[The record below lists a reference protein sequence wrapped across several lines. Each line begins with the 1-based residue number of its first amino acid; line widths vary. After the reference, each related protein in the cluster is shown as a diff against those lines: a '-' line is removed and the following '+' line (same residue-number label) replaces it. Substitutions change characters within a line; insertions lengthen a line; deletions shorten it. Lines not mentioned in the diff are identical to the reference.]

1 MLTVSE
7 IIKSVDSDEK
17 LFERVEDCLNGVKLH
32 FVKLGYLLRI
42 LKERG
47 YDNAF
52 LHDRFGI
59 SKSTINRC
67 IQINE
72 QFSED
77 GYSFKIAEKYADFSK
92 SQLVEMLPLSEEQR
106 EDVTPD
112 MSIADIRDLKNQ
124 EGDEDAGED
133 DINEIESVP
142 NDAVELPEYDPNK
155 NREGILAAIAKAL
168 SEIPEVGRDVN
179 KMIKYICDSNNP
191 PLYFVVDDINFF
203 VKFNGG
209 YYLYLQSDEVKI
221 CCYFYI
227 YVNNFASYPEVL
239 EYSDVAHYPKIQN
252 YIVINE
258 LGKYCAN
265 QWNDWDY
272 ICKHFDNISMALIN
286 DLPLEFELENEYLV
300 KYSNKGYYLSYL
312 HYQDSDTVFVPF
324 KDLERSILSSFYLR
338 LQNLFLRAL
347 SDNVIKCKH
356 IYSYDEGDLFI
367 CDANNHL
374 EFVFELQCD
383 GTIELCFGLSGCSYD
398 GLLMNEVEFADYFPD
413 WDDTAINIFF
423 LLCTGKKVQDAIN
436 AYWKSENTEK

>member
-92 SQLVEMLPLSEEQR
+92 SQLVEMLPLSEDQR
-106 EDVTPD
+106 ENVTPD

-124 EGDEDAGED
+124 EEEED
-133 DINEIESVP
+133 DIDEIESAP
-142 NDAVELPEYDPNK
+142 EDAVELPEYDPNK
-155 NREGILAAIAKAL
+155 NREGIQAAIAKAL

-179 KMIKYICDSNNP
+179 KMIKYICDSKNP

-209 YYLYLQSDEVKI
+209 YYLYLESDEVKI

-252 YIVINE
+252 YMVINK
-258 LGKYCAN
+258 LGKYCAEH
-265 QWNDWDY
+265 WNDWDY
-272 ICKHFDNISMALIN
+272 IREHFDNISMALVD

-312 HYQDSDTVFVPF
+312 HYQDSDDVFVPF
-324 KDLERSILSSFYLR
+324 KDLERSILSSFYSK
-338 LQNLFLRAL
+338 LQDLFLRAL
-347 SDNVIKCKH
+347 SDNVRKCKH
-356 IYSYDEGDLFI
+356 IYSYDKGDLFV
-367 CDANNHL
+367 CDADKHL
-374 EFVFELQCD
+374 AFIFELQCN
-383 GTIELCFGLSGCSYD
+383 GTIELCFGLHGRD
-398 GLLMNEVEFADYFPD
+398 FNGFLMEEVEFEDYFSV
-413 WDDTAINIFF
+413 WDDTVINIFF
-423 LLCTGKKVQDAIN
+423 LLCTDKEVQGAIN
-436 AYWKSENTEK
+436 AYWKSENAEK